1 MERLGTR
8 WPLTRTQCHASTNH
22 STEEVTW
29 ANWYLQFP
37 PPQNATACA
46 SSISTLR
53 LYFHENIHN
62 VGVCSPCFLN
72 VFSSTDSKHTQFW
85 FSTNTLMTWKRK
97 EMRLGANNT
106 PLTPRLPE
114 HSEGS
119 HLHPHAHCSDQC
131 DVCYANHLIC
141 TTRHSS
147 KGEKQSIKSLAPKS
161 MRENKKQKQTGKVE
175 KN

>member
-1 MERLGTR
+1 MTPDTHAVPCIYQPLRRGSDLGELIPAVPTTSECDRVRLLHLYPA
-8 WPLTRTQCHASTNH
+8 PLFPWEHPQCRCMFST
-22 STEEVTW
+22 
-29 ANWYLQFP
+29 
-37 PPQNATACA
+37 
-46 SSISTLR
+46 
-53 LYFHENIHN
+53 
-62 VGVCSPCFLN
+62 CFLN

-147 KGEKQSIKSLAPKS
+147 KGGKQSIKSLAPKS